1 MKNLTNLLEN
11 FKNYEEKLNKSTKT
25 IEGYLKEARY
35 FIKDYNINSIEDLK
49 IMENKEF
56 WEQWLEDMTSKY
68 QAGTV
73 NKKKT
78 ALSVFSKFLIFQEI
92 IETNK
97 INYYYEE
104 TICSPCCCLYGNYSK
119 PLSAECFVLQCYSRR
134 REDD

>member
-35 FIKDYNINSIEDLK
+35 FIRDYNINSVEDLK

-56 WEQWLEDMTSKY
+56 WEQWLTDMTSKY

-97 INYYYEE
+97 VHLIESLRND
-104 TICSPCCCLYGNYSK
+104 TK
-119 PLSAECFVLQCYSRR
+119 
-134 REDD
+134 